1 MQSAIVRKTIE
12 ELHNPKQGRNG
23 GIKRKKPQKTKNK
36 RVNLNHIILVITLD
50 VNGLTLQVKG
60 RDSETGLKNK

>member
-1 MQSAIVRKTIE
+1 M
-12 ELHNPKQGRNG
+12 
-23 GIKRKKPQKTKNK
+23 KRKKTQKTKNK
-36 RVNLNHIILVITLD
+36 QVNLNHMILVITLD